1 MEEKLKDT
9 LSVDYDE
16 AIIGLIRTPA
26 EYDAYCLHQALDGL
40 GLSDP
45 ILVGILCT
53 RDAKVTSNFFDI
65 NQLYILSSDLHI
77 VIQILSICCYHRT
90 SFSFTSV

>member
-1 MEEKLKDT
+1 MEEKLKET

-26 EYDAYCLHQALDGL
+26 EYDAYCLHQALEGL
-40 GLSDP
+40 GLSNP

-53 RDAKVTSNFFDI
+53 RDAKVNFFDI

-77 VIQILSICCYHRT
+77 VIQILSICCYPKT
-90 SFSFTSV
+90 SFIFSTV